1 MRVPDVVRHALCCLA
16 PRLARMA
23 PVRAAERAGGDDLI
37 LEGLRESFFG
47 AEVSPLSSWR
57 GPRTALGCS
66 YRSERVTRD

>member
-37 LEGLRESFFG
+37 LEGLRGSFVGPKSAPFPPG
-47 AEVSPLSSWR
+47 VARRLLLSA
-57 GPRTALGCS
+57 PTAAIG
-66 YRSERVTRD
+66 